1 MDCAESVACFQQYSH
16 FHNIDSSKPG
26 TWYIYPSVCVIF
38 HFFHQCLIVFCIQVF
53 SLFVVVCYSV
63 AKLCPTLWDPMN
75 CSTPGFP
82 VLHYLPEFA
91 QTHVHWVSDAIQSS
105 HPLSPLL
112 LLPLIFASIR
122 VLSNELALC
131 IRWPDFWSFIFS
143 ISPSNK
149 YSRLISFRIGFFR

>member
-1 MDCAESVACFQQYSH
+1 MDCTASVGCFRQYSH

-53 SLFVVVCYSV
+53 GLFVVVCYSV

-75 CSTPGFP
+75 WSTPGFP

-105 HPLSPLL
+105 HPLSPPSSVALNLCQYQGSLQRVGSLHQVARLL
-112 LLPLIFASIR
+112 ELHLQHQSFQQIFK
-122 VLSNELALC
+122 V
-131 IRWPDFWSFIFS
+131 DF
-143 ISPSNK
+143 
-149 YSRLISFRIGFFR
+149 L